1 MSEKEKLLEVIS
13 FLDKLQQC
21 TLDAY
26 EEIKYVLL
34 SVTRDRTDLF
44 ELVQELC
51 NLAEDSRPRL
61 LEMKR

>member
-1 MSEKEKLLEVIS
+1 MSDKEKLLKVIS
-13 FLDKLQQC
+13 LLDKLQQC

>member
-1 MSEKEKLLEVIS
+1 MSDKEKLLKVIS
-13 FLDKLQQC
+13 ILDKLQQC

-34 SVTRDRTDLF
+34 SVTRNRPDLLA
-44 ELVQELC
+44 LVQELC